1 MIIEDVIENDEHFA
15 AAKAARIK
23 VLEQVADFDDNI
35 ANKYLEEQD
44 VSAKELK
51 TAIKKA
57 ILEKPDKLCISFS
70 GR

>member
-15 AAKAARIK
+15 PAKAARIK